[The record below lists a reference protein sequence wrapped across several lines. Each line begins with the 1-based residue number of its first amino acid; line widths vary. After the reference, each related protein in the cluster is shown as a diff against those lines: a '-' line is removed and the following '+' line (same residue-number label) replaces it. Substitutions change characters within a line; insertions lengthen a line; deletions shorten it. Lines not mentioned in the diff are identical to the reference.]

1 MWNTPTPYR
10 LAQIPKLYETDEVS
24 IEDKLIY
31 LHFFLAGSDWF
42 VAEFDGTETFFWF
55 VILNGDLRNAEWGYF
70 SLSELKHIMMSGWME
85 VDCELESHWKIRPAS
100 KIEKIFQVHGWNLEV
115 V

>member
-1 MWNTPTPYR
+1 MWNAPTMYR
-10 LAQIPKLYETDEVS
+10 LSQIPKLYETDELS
-24 IEDKLIY
+24 IEEKLIY

-42 VAEFDGTETFFWF
+42 VAEFDGTDTFFGF

-70 SLSELKHIMMSGWME
+70 SFSELKHIKVRCLME

-100 KIEKIFQVHGWNLEV
+100 QVEKIAQVYGWNLEV

>member
-10 LAQIPKLYETDEVS
+10 LLQIPNLYMTDQVS

-42 VAEFDGTETFFWF
+42 VAEFDGTDTFFGF
-55 VILNGDLRNAEWGYF
+55 VILNGDLRNAEFGYF
-70 SLSELKHIMMSGWME
+70 SLAELQHIKVNGWME
-85 VDCELESHWKIRPAS
+85 VDCELENHWKIRPAS
-100 KIEKIFQVHGWNLEV
+100 QVDKICQALGWNLEV